1 MPSTADPQRT
11 RTLAD
16 DVAQHLRLSL
26 AKDSSAAT
34 RHDRFLSL
42 AMAVRDR
49 LVDRWIDTQQCYYE
63 ADPRRV
69 YYMSLEFMTGRLLAN
84 ALINLDLYEEAR
96 EAMADTGVSLSVLLE
111 QEPEPGLG
119 NGGLGRLAACFLD
132 SAATLELPV
141 YGYGLRYEYGIFQ
154 QRIFDGFQVEA
165 PDSWLRSGN
174 PWEIPRPERVY
185 PVRFYG
191 RVEAGADAL
200 GQQRFSWVGGEQVL
214 AMAYDTPV
222 PGYENGTVNTLRL
235 WSAKSTREFNFE
247 HFNYGDYERAVED
260 RSRTETI
267 TRVLYPNDNF
277 FVGRELRLKQ
287 QYFLVSATLQDA
299 LARWFRKHRGF
310 SGFSDKHIFQLND
323 THPSIAIA
331 ELMRILVDEAS
342 LRWEEAW
349 EITVQCFAYT
359 NHTILPEALEQWR
372 VSLLEN
378 VLPRHMQ
385 IIFEINRRFLEKVKV
400 HRPGDVDL
408 LRRTSLIEEGDEK
421 RVRMAHLAIV
431 GSNKVN
437 GVAELHSRILREELF
452 RDFAGLWPEKFR
464 NKTNGITPRRWLRQ
478 CNPRLSKLISDHIGE
493 EWIRDLTAL
502 EDLEPLAD
510 DAGFRTAWQLA
521 KRGNKVDLAQFVAD
535 RCHVPINPD
544 TLLDVQIKRIHEY
557 KRQLLNLLHV
567 ICLYRRIK
575 EEHTLDIV
583 PRTVLFAGKAAP
595 AYYTA
600 KMIIKLM
607 HAVGQLVNDDED
619 VAGRLRV
626 AFLPNYDVS
635 IAERIVPAAD
645 LSEQIST
652 TGMEASGTGNMKLA
666 LNGALTIGTPDGANV
681 EIAEAVG
688 QENLFLFGPD
698 VDQVRQRR
706 AEGYDPV
713 AVYESN
719 RELRGV
725 IDFLV
730 SGELTPDRP
739 DLFAPIVESLLDRGD
754 PFLVL
759 ADFDAYVEAQERVDN
774 AWRDVEAWTRKSI
787 LNCARMGRFSS
798 DRTIWEY
805 AADIWRVQP
814 VPVRAAEAAVAG
826 G

>member
-1 MPSTADPQRT
+1 MTLTTDSQRQ
-11 RTLAD
+11 RSLAD
-16 DVAQHLRLSL
+16 DVARHLRLSL

-34 RHDRFLSL
+34 RHDRFVSM

-49 LVDRWIDTQQCYYE
+49 LVDQWIDTQESYYDTD
-63 ADPRRV
+63 ARRV

-84 ALINLDLYEEAR
+84 ALINFALYEEAR
-96 EAMADTGVSLSVLLE
+96 QAVAKTGIDFADLLE

-165 PDSWLRSGN
+165 PDNWLRTGN
-174 PWEIPRPERVY
+174 PWEIPRPEKVY

-191 RVEAGADAL
+191 RVEAGADAR
-200 GQQRFSWVGGEQVL
+200 GHQRFSWVGGEQVL

-222 PGYENGTVNTLRL
+222 PGFQNGTVNTLRL
-235 WSAKSTREFNFE
+235 WSAKATREFNLE
-247 HFNYGDYERAVED
+247 HFNYGDYEKAVED
-260 RSRTETI
+260 KNRTETI
-267 TRVLYPNDNF
+267 TRVLYPNDNV

-299 LARWFRKHRGF
+299 LARWFKKHRGF
-310 SGFSDKHIFQLND
+310 GGFAAKHAFQLND

-342 LRWEEAW
+342 VRWEEAW
-349 EITVQCFAYT
+349 EITVQCFGYT
-359 NHTILPEALEQWR
+359 NHTVLPEALEKWR
-372 VSLLEN
+372 VRLLER

-385 IIFEINRRFLEKVKV
+385 IIYEINRRFLEQVKI
-400 HRPGDVDL
+400 HRPGDIEL
-408 LRRTSLIEEGDEK
+408 LRRTSLIEEGEEK

-431 GSNKVN
+431 GSHAVN
-437 GVAELHSRILREELF
+437 GVSELHSRIIREDLF
-452 RDFAGLWPEKFR
+452 RDFADLWPHKFR

-478 CNPRLSKLISDHIGE
+478 CNPVLARLITDHIGD
-493 EWIRDLTAL
+493 EWVRDLSAL
-502 EDLEPLAD
+502 QALEPLAD
-510 DAGFRTAWQLA
+510 DAEFRVAWRRV
-521 KRGNKVDLAQFVAD
+521 KRSNKVALAEYITAHCRLHID
-535 RCHVPINPD
+535 PD
-544 TLLDVQIKRIHEY
+544 AMLDVQVKRIHEY

-567 ICLYRRIK
+567 LALYRRLK
-575 EEHTLDIV
+575 EDHTLDIV

-607 HAVGQLVNDDED
+607 HAVGQLVNDDVD

-626 AFLPNYDVS
+626 VFLPNYDVS
-635 IAERIVPAAD
+635 QAERIVPAAD

-666 LNGALTIGTPDGANV
+666 LNGALTIGTLDGANI

-688 QENLFLFGPD
+688 EENLFLFGPNLE
-698 VDQVRQRR
+698 QMCQRR
-706 AEGYDPV
+706 AAGYDPV
-713 AVYESN
+713 AVYEN
-719 RELRGV
+719 HRELRAV
-725 IDFLV
+725 INFFA
-730 SGELTPDRP
+730 SGALSPDRP
-739 DLFAPIVESLLDRGD
+739 
-754 PFLVL
+754 
-759 ADFDAYVEAQERVDN
+759 
-774 AWRDVEAWTRKSI
+774 
-787 LNCARMGRFSS
+787 
-798 DRTIWEY
+798 
-805 AADIWRVQP
+805 
-814 VPVRAAEAAVAG
+814 
-826 G
+826 

>member
-1 MPSTADPQRT
+1 MTHSPNPQRT
-11 RTLAD
+11 HCLAD

-26 AKDSSAAT
+26 AKDRVTAT

-49 LVDRWIDTQQCYYE
+49 LVDQWIDTQQSYY
-63 ADPRRV
+63 DTDTRRV
-69 YYMSLEFMTGRLLAN
+69 YYLSLEFMTGRLLAN
-84 ALINLDLYEEAR
+84 SLINLDLYEEAR
-96 EAMADTGVSLSVLLE
+96 QAMGDTGHDLASLLE

-165 PDSWLRSGN
+165 PDNWLRTGN
-174 PWEIPRPERVY
+174 PWEIPRPEKVY

-191 RVEAGADAL
+191 RVEEGADARGHL
-200 GQQRFSWVGGEQVL
+200 RFSWVGGEQVL

-222 PGYENGTVNTLRL
+222 PGFENGTVNTLRL
-235 WSAKSTREFNFE
+235 WSAKSTREFNLE
-247 HFNYGDYERAVED
+247 HFNYGDYEKAVED
-260 RSRTETI
+260 KNRTETI

-299 LARWFRKHRGF
+299 LSRWFRKHRGLT
-310 SGFSDKHIFQLND
+310 GFADKHAFQLND

-342 LRWEEAW
+342 MRWEEAW
-349 EITVQCFAYT
+349 GITVQCFGYT

-372 VSLLEN
+372 VSLLEQ

-385 IIFEINRRFLEKVKV
+385 IIYEINRRFLNQVKI

-408 LRRTSLIEEGDEK
+408 LRRTSLIEEGEEK

-431 GSNKVN
+431 GSHAVN
-437 GVAELHSRILREELF
+437 GVAELHSRILREDLF
-452 RDFAGLWPEKFR
+452 RDFADLWPHKFR
-464 NKTNGITPRRWLRQ
+464 NKTNGITPRRWLRL
-478 CNPRLSKLISDHIGE
+478 CNPRLARLISEHIGD
-493 EWIRDLTAL
+493 EWVRDLSAL
-502 EDLEPLAD
+502 EALEPFAETAD
-510 DAGFRTAWQLA
+510 FRTAWRA
-521 KRGNKVDLAQFVAD
+521 VKHRNKVDLVEYITAQS
-535 RCHVPINPD
+535 HVPVNPD
-544 TLLDVQIKRIHEY
+544 AMLDVQIKRIHEY
-557 KRQLLNLLHV
+557 KRQLLNLLH
-567 ICLYRRIK
+567 IIAQYRRIK
-575 EEHTLDIV
+575 ADHTLDIV

-607 HAVGQLVNDDED
+607 HAVGRLVNYDEN

-626 AFLPNYDVS
+626 VFLPNYDVS
-635 IAERIVPAAD
+635 QAERIIPAAD

-652 TGMEASGTGNMKLA
+652 TGMEASGTGNMKLS

-688 QENLFLFGPD
+688 EENLFLFGPD
-698 VDQVRQRR
+698 VEQIRQRR
-706 AEGYDPV
+706 AAGYDPIT
-713 AVYESN
+713 VYESN
-719 RELRGV
+719 RELRAV
-725 IDFLV
+725 IDFLA
-730 SGELTPDRP
+730 SGALSPERP
-739 DLFAPIVESLLDRGD
+739 DLFTPIVESLLDHGD
-754 PFLVL
+754 AFFVL
-759 ADFDAYVEAQERVDN
+759 ADYDEYAAAQERVDA
-774 AWRDVEAWTRKSI
+774 AWRDPEAWTRKSI
-787 LNCARMGRFSS
+787 LNSARMGRFSS
-798 DRTIWEY
+798 DRTVWEY
-805 AADIWRVQP
+805 AMDIWKVQP
-814 VPVRAAEAAVAG
+814 VTNQAMESAVAG
-826 G
+826 

>member
-1 MPSTADPQRT
+1 MTTTSGSEHTH
-11 RTLAD
+11 TLAYD
-16 DVAQHLRLSL
+16 AAQHLRLSL
-26 AKDSSAAT
+26 AKDRHTAT
-34 RHDRFLSL
+34 RHDHFLSL

-49 LVDRWIDTQQCYYE
+49 LVDQWMDTQQSYYDTD
-63 ADPRRV
+63 ARRV

-96 EAMADTGVSLSVLLE
+96 QAAAGDGQELANLLE
-111 QEPEPGLG
+111 QEAEPGLG

-154 QRIFDGFQVEA
+154 QRVFDGFQVEA
-165 PDSWLRSGN
+165 ADNWLRTSN
-174 PWEIPRPERVY
+174 PWEIPRPEKSY

-191 RVEAGADAL
+191 RVEEGADARGHL
-200 GQQRFSWVGGEQVL
+200 RFSWVGGEQVM

-222 PGYENGTVNTLRL
+222 PGFENGTVNTLRL
-235 WSAKSTREFNFE
+235 WSAKATREFNLE

-260 RSRTETI
+260 KNRTETI

-277 FVGRELRLKQ
+277 FIGRELRLKQ

-299 LARWFRKHRGF
+299 LARWFRTHRGF
-310 SGFSDKHIFQLND
+310 SGFSLKHAFQLND

-342 LRWEEAW
+342 VRWEEAW
-349 EITVQCFAYT
+349 EITVQCFGYT
-359 NHTILPEALEQWR
+359 NHTVLPEALEQWR
-372 VSLLEN
+372 VSLLEH

-385 IIFEINRRFLEKVKV
+385 IIYEINRRFLNQVKI
-400 HRPGDVDL
+400 HRPGDADL
-408 LRRTSLIEEGDEK
+408 LRRTSLIEEGEEK
-421 RVRMAHLAIV
+421 HVRMAHLAIV
-431 GSNKVN
+431 GSHAVN
-437 GVAELHSRILREELF
+437 GVAELHSRIIREDLF
-452 RDFAGLWPEKFR
+452 RDFAELWPHKFR

-478 CNPRLSKLISDHIGE
+478 CNPRLSQLISEAIGD

-502 EDLEPLAD
+502 EALEPLAE
-510 DAGFRTAWQLA
+510 DAAFRTRWRQVKADNRA
-521 KRGNKVDLAQFVAD
+521 DLEDYVMAHSRVAID
-535 RCHVPINPD
+535 PNAM
-544 TLLDVQIKRIHEY
+544 LDVQIKRIHEY

-567 ICLYRRIK
+567 IALYQRVKMDR
-575 EEHTLDIV
+575 TLDII

-619 VAGRLRV
+619 IADRLKV
-626 AFLPNYDVS
+626 VFLPNYDVS
-635 IAERIVPAAD
+635 QAERIVPAAD

-652 TGMEASGTGNMKLA
+652 TGMEASGTGNMKLS

-688 QENLFLFGPD
+688 EENLFLFGPD

-706 AEGYDPV
+706 ASGYDSV
-713 AVYESN
+713 AVYEGH

-725 IDFLV
+725 IDFLA
-730 SGELTPDRP
+730 SGELSPDRP
-739 DLFAPIVESLLDRGD
+739 DLFAPIVQSLLEHGD

-759 ADFDAYVEAQERVDN
+759 ADFDEYVRTQELVDA
-774 AWRDVEAWTRKSI
+774 AWRDQETWTRKSI
-787 LNCARMGRFSS
+787 LNSARMGRFSS
-798 DRTIWEY
+798 DRTVWEY
-805 AADIWRVQP
+805 AIDIWKVQP
-814 VPVRAAEAAVAG
+814 VSSRIAETAVAD
-826 G
+826 

>member
-1 MPSTADPQRT
+1 LTTTSGSEHTH
-11 RTLAD
+11 TLAYD
-16 DVAQHLRLSL
+16 AAQHLRLSL
-26 AKDSSAAT
+26 AKDRHTAT

-49 LVDRWIDTQQCYYE
+49 LVDQWMDTQQSYYDTD
-63 ADPRRV
+63 ARRV

-96 EAMADTGVSLSVLLE
+96 QAAADDGQELANLLE
-111 QEPEPGLG
+111 QEAEPGLG

-154 QRIFDGFQVEA
+154 QRVFDGFQVEA
-165 PDSWLRSGN
+165 ADNWLRTSN
-174 PWEIPRPERVY
+174 PWEIPRPEKSY

-191 RVEAGADAL
+191 RVEEGADARGHL
-200 GQQRFSWVGGEQVL
+200 RFSWVGGEQVM

-222 PGYENGTVNTLRL
+222 PGFENGTVNTLRL
-235 WSAKSTREFNFE
+235 WSAKATREFNLE

-260 RSRTETI
+260 KNRTETI

-299 LARWFRKHRGF
+299 LARWFRTHRGF
-310 SGFSDKHIFQLND
+310 SGFALKHAFQLND

-342 LRWEEAW
+342 VRWEEAW
-349 EITVQCFAYT
+349 EITVQCFGYT
-359 NHTILPEALEQWR
+359 NHTVLPEALEQWR
-372 VSLLEN
+372 VSLLEH

-385 IIFEINRRFLEKVKV
+385 IIYEINRRFLNQVKI
-400 HRPGDVDL
+400 HRPGDADL
-408 LRRTSLIEEGDEK
+408 LRRTSLIEEGEEK
-421 RVRMAHLAIV
+421 HVRMAHLAIV
-431 GSNKVN
+431 GSHAVN
-437 GVAELHSRILREELF
+437 GVAELHSRIIREDLF
-452 RDFAGLWPEKFR
+452 RDFAELWPHKFR
-464 NKTNGITPRRWLRQ
+464 SKTNGITPRRWLRQ
-478 CNPRLSKLISDHIGE
+478 CNPRLSQLISEAIGD
-493 EWIRDLTAL
+493 EWIRDLTGL
-502 EDLEPLAD
+502 EALEPLAD
-510 DAGFRTAWQLA
+510 DAAFRTLWRQVKADNRA
-521 KRGNKVDLAQFVAD
+521 DLEDYVMAHSRVAID
-535 RCHVPINPD
+535 PNAM
-544 TLLDVQIKRIHEY
+544 LDVQIKRIHEY

-567 ICLYRRIK
+567 IALYRRVK
-575 EEHTLDIV
+575 MDRTLDII

-619 VAGRLRV
+619 IADRLKV
-626 AFLPNYDVS
+626 VFLPNYDVS
-635 IAERIVPAAD
+635 QAERIVPAAD

-652 TGMEASGTGNMKLA
+652 TGMEASGTGNMKLS

-688 QENLFLFGPD
+688 EENLFLFGPD

-706 AEGYDPV
+706 ASGYDPV
-713 AVYESN
+713 AVYESH

-725 IDFLV
+725 IDFLA
-730 SGELTPDRP
+730 SGELSPDRP
-739 DLFAPIVESLLDRGD
+739 DLFAPIVQSLLEHGD
-754 PFLVL
+754 HFLVL
-759 ADFDAYVEAQERVDN
+759 ADFDEYVRTQELVDA
-774 AWRDVEAWTRKSI
+774 AWRDQETWTRKSI
-787 LNCARMGRFSS
+787 LNSARMGRFSS
-798 DRTIWEY
+798 DRTVREY
-805 AADIWRVQP
+805 AMDIWKVQP
-814 VPVRAAEAAVAG
+814 VPSRIAETAVAG
-826 G
+826 